1 MCRLCS
7 GNTDREMVPVSQLW
21 EPVQQT
27 TGPGQRRSVFWPSRT
42 SAPTTTVSLL
52 PPHRGD
58 AGSNLLTLRTRC
70 RRIGLVL
77 GQQAVFQP
85 VICSRNTARCP
96 ALSARGGALVT
107 APGTQ
112 GGCGRLGS
120 GCGSVWL
127 PAVTAGLLGQQVA
140 CWSAQDGGG
149 AGVTGLALSLSWG
162 CRSKSA
168 QSGRLEI
175 SAVCSLPAQRPEV
188 HSQEWAEPWLFS
200 GPGGGRFLLLRA
212 CPAWRPC
219 HPGLCLRP
227 HLTLGPSPECLRPH
241 FSLLGRTPVAG

>member
-7 GNTDREMVPVSQLW
+7 GNTDQEMVPVSQLW

-42 SAPTTTVSLL
+42 SAPTTAVSLL

-168 QSGRLEI
+168 QSGWLEI

-188 HSQEWAEPWLFS
+188 HSQEWAFLGAMGRTLPAPLGLSCLASVSPWSLPPSSPHS
-200 GPGGGRFLLLRA
+200 GPLPGVPASTFLSSWKDTSRWLK
-212 CPAWRPC
+212 
-219 HPGLCLRP
+219 
-227 HLTLGPSPECLRPH
+227 
-241 FSLLGRTPVAG
+241 